1 MSSINMSRLSL
12 TAGSRR
18 GFGRSIGGAFSA
30 RAGRWGGGVR
40 KRNAIPP
47 SSDDD
52 KLMMRR
58 RNEAAGSREMLRRA
72 LKPPTRRPSLRW
84 VNFRPSPSR
93 LSNMSM
99 APCSS

>member
-1 MSSINMSRLSL
+1 
-12 TAGSRR
+12 
-18 GFGRSIGGAFSA
+18 
-30 RAGRWGGGVR
+30 
-40 KRNAIPP
+40 
-47 SSDDD
+47 
-52 KLMMRR
+52 MMRR